1 MKLACQE
8 HMIPGETALEKWR
21 TIEALGYQ
29 GFELRG
35 GGDAEFR
42 ARMPDLREAVRQGLV
57 FSSICSIL
65 PTFVGDFDKDK
76 RRDAIE
82 RLKVLLTAGAELG
95 ATGVVTPA
103 AYGIHSNALPP
114 FNAPRTTEQDHTI
127 LLDGFGELGDH
138 AKREGTK
145 ILVEPLNRYE
155 DHMINRLDQA
165 TALCE
170 QIGLDSVAIMADLF
184 HMSIEEENS
193 AESLVASKR
202 WLAHLHGAD
211 SNRCEPGAGQTDF
224 AAIKQALDRI
234 DYAGFIALECR
245 LAAEPLTALRNA
257 AKVLS

>member
-1 MKLACQE
+1 
-8 HMIPGETALEKWR
+8 MISMRLTSET
-21 TIEALGYQ
+21 LGYQ
-29 GFELRG
+29 GIELRG

-42 ARMPDLREAVRQGLV
+42 ARMPKLRDAVRPGAI
-57 FSSICSIL
+57 FSSICGIL
-65 PTFVGDFDKDK
+65 PTFVGDFERDK

-82 RLKVLLTAGAELG
+82 RLKVLLTAAAELG

-114 FNAPRTTEQDHTI
+114 FKAPRTTEHDQSV
-127 LLDGFGELGDH
+127 LLEGFGELGDY

-165 TALCE
+165 VALCDE
-170 QIGLDSVAIMADLF
+170 IGLDSVAVMADLF

-193 AESLVASKR
+193 AESLVASRR

-224 AAIKQALDRI
+224 AAISQALDRI
-234 DYAGFIALECR
+234 DRPGH
-245 LAAEPLTALRNA
+245 AARGW
-257 AKVLS
+257 